1 MLAMF
6 TKWQVSLLAGQV
18 GALVWPPC
26 REVTAHLHPD
36 AVPPFHLSLP
46 LPPTSALE
54 PLSLGIHTVKAERT
68 LEPQGVLGRGLL
80 PSAVLSGGYAGL
92 GSLWGREGPSL
103 QRDQDVG
110 RERPGDSVVW
120 GQGWQEWHWDH
131 QGTVTPRRPSG
142 GARERTPGACAITLH
157 SCSPSVSPLGSQRP
171 WSPWV
176 QPQGVPSSEGS
187 RTESVAGRWW
197 AQCRRPEPSWA
208 AGWEGAVFS
217 DTLLLWVPN
226 ALLLLGSG

>member
-1 MLAMF
+1 MCL
-6 TKWQVSLLAGQV
+6 
-18 GALVWPPC
+18 PC
-26 REVTAHLHPD
+26 SPNGRCPCWRDRLGPWCGHRAEKSQLTCILTLS
-36 AVPPFHLSLP
+36 PPFHLSLP

-103 QRDQDVG
+103 QRDKDVG

-131 QGTVTPRRPSG
+131 QGTATPRRPSG

-157 SCSPSVSPLGSQRP
+157 SCSPS
-171 WSPWV
+171 
-176 QPQGVPSSEGS
+176 
-187 RTESVAGRWW
+187 A
-197 AQCRRPEPSWA
+197 EPSGKPEALEPVGA
-208 AGWEGAVFS
+208 APGSALLRGEQDGECGGKVVGAVQE
-217 DTLLLWVPN
+217 T
-226 ALLLLGSG
+226 